1 MEKKYKKAI
10 VGILIAFAIGLVG
23 FYAFSAMYGDGLE
36 KVMEDNGVEEAD
48 QIWTA
53 PLDYGEAYLGSLVM
67 GIVGFFIVF
76 ILFLGLY
83 LVVKKRKRS
92 TRSS

>member
-1 MEKKYKKAI
+1 MERKYKKAI
-10 VGILIAFAIGLVG
+10 LGILIAFAIGLVG

-67 GIVGFFIVF
+67 GIVGFSIIFF
-76 ILFLGLY
+76 LFLGLY
-83 LVVKKRKRS
+83 LVVRKRKKA
-92 TRSS
+92 TKSS